1 MANFGLWRY
10 FFGHVLLLVDWIF
23 WPSSISYSNPLIC
36 PVNSETEQH
45 TAEAAYATQ
54 ALPFEIFLLC
64 MLLEVNKEFMRLRER
79 IEQIMEN

>member
-1 MANFGLWRY
+1 
-10 FFGHVLLLVDWIF
+10 
-23 WPSSISYSNPLIC
+23 
-36 PVNSETEQH
+36 VNSETEQH

-54 ALPFEIFLLC
+54 GLPFEIFLLC